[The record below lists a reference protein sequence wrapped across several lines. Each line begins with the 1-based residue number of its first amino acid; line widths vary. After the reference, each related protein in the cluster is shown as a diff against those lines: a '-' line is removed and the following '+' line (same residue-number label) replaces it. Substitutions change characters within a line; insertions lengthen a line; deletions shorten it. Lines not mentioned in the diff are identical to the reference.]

1 MLYHVP
7 DLSRALSEI
16 RRVLKPGGMF
26 YTTTTGATG
35 VSEAGRKTMEASL
48 ASSSFGLENGE
59 QQLSRCFSHVELYRL
74 EQSLR
79 IAEAEPL
86 AELFC
91 SLIAKSGEE
100 EQTRQYVRSGVEH
113 ELRRL
118 GALIQIE
125 FGLFEAWGQKS

>member
-7 DLSRALSEI
+7 DLSRTLSEI
-16 RRVLKPGGMF
+16 RRILKPGGMF

-35 VSEAGRKTMEASL
+35 VSEAGRKMMEASL
-48 ASSSFGLENGE
+48 ASSSFSLENGE

-79 IAEAEPL
+79 IAEAE
-86 AELFC
+86 LFC

-100 EQTRQYVRSGVEH
+100 EQTRQYMRS
-113 ELRRL
+113 
-118 GALIQIE
+118 
-125 FGLFEAWGQKS
+125 

>member
-1 MLYHVP
+1 MARTCSHI
-7 DLSRALSEI
+7 SRTRTL
-16 RRVLKPGGMF
+16 
-26 YTTTTGATG
+26 
-35 VSEAGRKTMEASL
+35 
-48 ASSSFGLENGE
+48 SSS
-59 QQLSRCFSHVELYRL
+59 SSSHELYRL

-100 EQTRQYVRSGVEH
+100 EQTRQYVRSGVEQ
-113 ELRRL
+113 ELRRH

-125 FGLFEAWGQKS
+125 FGLFVAWAKKS